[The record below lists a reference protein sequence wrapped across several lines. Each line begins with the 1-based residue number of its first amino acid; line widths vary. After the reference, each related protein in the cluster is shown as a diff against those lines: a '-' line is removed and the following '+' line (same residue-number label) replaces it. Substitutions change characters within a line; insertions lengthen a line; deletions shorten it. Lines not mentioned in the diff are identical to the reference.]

1 MKSRHI
7 AAVED
12 DPKQDGQDLNEFN
25 EEEIRQLG
33 ERGITPYHL
42 ARFLESLRNNLDLSS
57 LRRVLILFDESQGE
71 DECYTQFV

>member
-1 MKSRHI
+1 MKSRRI

-12 DPKQDGQDLNEFN
+12 DPRQAGRNLNEFN

-57 LRRVLILFDESQGE
+57 LRRVLILFDESQEE
-71 DECYTQFV
+71 DECYCEFV

>member
-1 MKSRHI
+1 MKSRRI

-12 DPKQDGQDLNEFN
+12 DPKQNGQDLNEFN

>member
-1 MKSRHI
+1 MKSRRI

-33 ERGITPYHL
+33 ESGITPYHL
-42 ARFLESLRNNLDLSS
+42 ARVLESLRNNLDPSS
-57 LRRVLILFDESQGE
+57 LRRVLILFDEGQGE
-71 DECYTQFV
+71 DECYCECV

>member
-1 MKSRHI
+1 MKSRRI

-57 LRRVLILFDESQGE
+57 LRRVLILFDESQRE
-71 DECYTQFV
+71 DECYCEFV

>member
-1 MKSRHI
+1 MKSRRI

-12 DPKQDGQDLNEFN
+12 DPRQAGRNLNEFN

-57 LRRVLILFDESQGE
+57 LRRVLILFDEGQGE
-71 DECYTQFV
+71 DECYCECV

>member
-1 MKSRHI
+1 MKSRRI

-12 DPKQDGQDLNEFN
+12 GPKQDGQDLNEFN

-71 DECYTQFV
+71 DECYCEFV

>member
-1 MKSRHI
+1 MKSRRI

-12 DPKQDGQDLNEFN
+12 DPKQAGRNLNEFN

-42 ARFLESLRNNLDLSS
+42 ARFLESLRNNLDPSS
-57 LRRVLILFDESQGE
+57 LRRVMILFDESQGG
-71 DECYTQFV
+71 DECYCEFV

>member
-12 DPKQDGQDLNEFN
+12 DPKQAGQDLNEFN

-42 ARFLESLRNNLDLSS
+42 ARFLESLRNNLDPSS

>member
-1 MKSRHI
+1 MKSRRI

-12 DPKQDGQDLNEFN
+12 DPRQAGRNLNEFN

-71 DECYTQFV
+71 DECYCECV

>member
-1 MKSRHI
+1 MKSRRI

-12 DPKQDGQDLNEFN
+12 DPRQAGRNLNEFN

-71 DECYTQFV
+71 DECCCECV

>member
-1 MKSRHI
+1 MKSRRI

-12 DPKQDGQDLNEFN
+12 DPKQAGRNLNEFN

-33 ERGITPYHL
+33 GRGITPYHL

>member
-1 MKSRHI
+1 MKSRRI

-33 ERGITPYHL
+33 ESGITPYHL

-57 LRRVLILFDESQGE
+57 LRRILILFDESQGE
-71 DECYTQFV
+71 DECYCEFV

>member
-1 MKSRHI
+1 MKSRRI

-12 DPKQDGQDLNEFN
+12 GPKQDGQDLNELN

-42 ARFLESLRNNLDLSS
+42 ARFLESLRNNLDPSS

-71 DECYTQFV
+71 EQCYRECV